1 MVHYVISV
9 APKSFSPTND
19 QSHNNQGKI
28 SYFPHILF
36 FNIICHRPEDKVIF
50 STTSLPSLRI
60 FVLCFGFSGTLCLWF
75 NFSWK
80 IMKYSLGFILII
92 CYEVCATFY
101 FIYYFLKI
109 FSMIFRKLI
118 QFLKVSDWL
127 NLSAAVLQ
135 IHLMYVYNIHTRSL
149 GCIIYNRV
157 FI

>member
-1 MVHYVISV
+1 
-9 APKSFSPTND
+9 
-19 QSHNNQGKI
+19 
-28 SYFPHILF
+28 
-36 FNIICHRPEDKVIF
+36 
-50 STTSLPSLRI
+50 
-60 FVLCFGFSGTLCLWF
+60 LCFGFSGTLCLWF